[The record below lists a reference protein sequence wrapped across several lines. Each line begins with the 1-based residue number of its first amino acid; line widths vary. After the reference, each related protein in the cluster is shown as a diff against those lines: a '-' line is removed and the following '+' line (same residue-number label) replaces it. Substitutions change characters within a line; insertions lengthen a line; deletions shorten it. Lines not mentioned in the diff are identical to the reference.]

1 MNTQNISA
9 NNEQIIVDVDA
20 IDEPNIDIQEKLK
33 RIKLQV
39 LKLSQEISK
48 SKSKTEELDIC
59 KTDEKLCE
67 DTQSKFNS

>member
-33 RIKLQV
+33 RIKL
-39 LKLSQEISK
+39 
-48 SKSKTEELDIC
+48 
-59 KTDEKLCE
+59 
-67 DTQSKFNS
+67 